1 MENNPFL
8 QKYDTPFE
16 AIPFDK
22 IELSHII
29 PAIKHGIAVEQQQID
44 AIVEN
49 VAQPTFENTI
59 EALEGTGEIISK
71 VTSVLNTYMNSRS
84 DDELQTLSEE
94 AYSLLTEHRNNIYL
108 NEELFEKIRAVR
120 NAVGDTLI
128 GEQKRLLDTVYQ
140 NFVRAGAEL
149 SKEDKEKY
157 RELSQRLN

>member
-59 EALEGTGEIISK
+59 EALECTGEIISK

-108 NEELFEKIRAVR
+108 NEDVAI
-120 NAVGDTLI
+120 
-128 GEQKRLLDTVYQ
+128 
-140 NFVRAGAEL
+140 
-149 SKEDKEKY
+149 
-157 RELSQRLN
+157 